1 MTMYASHTAKTLL
14 AVVLLGPA
22 LAVAGT
28 SYDRARVVSVEPLYE
43 TVSYEVPRQECRM
56 EEVRHVRSGSHRSYT
71 APIVGAI
78 VGGAIGNAVGHK
90 KRNKQIGT
98 VVGAV
103 LGGSI
108 GADIARRGHHHG
120 HGTEYALE
128 RVCRTVSDWHDEQRL
143 LGYRVT
149 YRYAGETYVTQLD
162 EAPGSSLPVRVQVTP
177 V

>member
-1 MTMYASHTAKTLL
+1 MSSSRRVKSSMSLVLL
-14 AVVLLGPA
+14 APA

-28 SYDRARVVSVEPLYE
+28 SYDRASVVSVEPLYE
-43 TVSYEVPRQECRM
+43 TVSYEVPREECRM
-56 EEVRHVRSGSHRSYT
+56 EEVRHTRHGPHRSYT

-108 GADIARRGHHHG
+108 GADIARRRHHHG
-120 HGTEYALE
+120 QGPDYSVE
-128 RVCRTVSDWHDEQRL
+128 RVCRTVSDWHEEQRL

-149 YRYAGETYVTQLD
+149 YRYAGETYVTQMD
-162 EAPGSSLPVRVQVTP
+162 QDPGSSLPVRVQVTP

>member
-1 MTMYASHTAKTLL
+1 MYPSRRAKTVL
-14 AVVLLGPA
+14 VVLGLAPA
-22 LAVAGT
+22 LAAAAT

-43 TVSYEVPRQECRM
+43 TVSYEVPREECRI
-56 EEVRHVRSGSHRSYT
+56 EEVRHARQASQRSYT
-71 APIVGAI
+71 VPIVGAI

-108 GADIARRGHHHG
+108 GADIARHRHVHG
-120 HGTEYALE
+120 HRREYSME
-128 RVCRTVSDWHDEQRL
+128 RVCRTVSDWHEEQRL

-149 YRYAGETYVTQLD
+149 YRYAGETYVTRMEED
-162 EAPGSSLPVRVQVTP
+162 PGPSLPVRVRVTP

>member
-1 MTMYASHTAKTLL
+1 MYPRPRLKALLLPVLL
-14 AVVLLGPA
+14 APA
-22 LAVAGT
+22 LALAGT

-43 TVSYEVPRQECRM
+43 TVSYAVPREECHL
-56 EEVRHVRSGSHRSYT
+56 EEVRHARHVSHRSYT
-71 APIVGAI
+71 APIVGAV

-108 GADIARRGHHHG
+108 GADIARRRHHHD
-120 HGTEYALE
+120 HGPEYGFE
-128 RVCRTVSDWHDEQRL
+128 RVCRTVSDWHEEQRL

-149 YRYAGETYVTQLD
+149 YLYGGETYVTRMD
-162 EAPGSSLPVRVQVTP
+162 EDPGSSLPVRVQVTP

>member
-1 MTMYASHTAKTLL
+1 MTMYPSRRAKTLL
-14 AVVLLGPA
+14 LVVLLAPA
-22 LAVAGT
+22 LAAAGT
-28 SYDRARVVSVEPLYE
+28 SYDRASVVSVEPLYE
-43 TVSYEVPRQECRM
+43 TVSYEVPREECRI
-56 EEVRHVRSGSHRSYT
+56 EEVRHARHGPHRSYT

-108 GADIARRGHHHG
+108 GADIARRHHHG
-120 HGTEYALE
+120 HGPEYSLE
-128 RVCRTVSDWHDEQRL
+128 RVCRTVSDWHEEQRL

-149 YRYAGETYVTQLD
+149 YRYGGETYVTQMD